1 MCSFLRVPSPK
12 GMEPSKGLGAP
23 LQPGTAYPSEMSAL
37 GPGMTVSGRKSP
49 LSMEVGLAL
58 EGKDDL
64 EERRVFMGTTSPTEL
79 GLRVGLGKD
88 FPCSKTYEERMASPE
103 IRSPSSK
110 GLELRLKR
118 QNISRTFMD
127 GSNLGVHRVSASQ
140 ETKPPLSALPGRV
153 GLEKERFLAGYCPGR
168 VTQPP
173 LGQACESP
181 QASGGRRCPMTGD
194 PEGFGA
200 SVSKLPALGMECRGE
215 LGGESTCVV
224 MKPSA
229 ETEPPVEVDMGLTRP
244 EELAEMEF
252 PEPQMGLVIEPSAC
266 QLAQQPEE
274 QREAENTEPGVEPP
288 DRIRPIYSGKCFDR
302 MPCWPSVSFFP
313 NTFPLSSL
321 TYIPSLSLHL
331 LNLLS
336 PEHVVSEYSRSFF
349 QKHFSFSIHYS
360 VTYLFF
366 QIRLVTIMLGPGH

>member
-12 GMEPSKGLGAP
+12 GLGPSKRLGAP

-37 GPGMTVSGRKSP
+37 GPGMAVSGRKSP
-49 LSMEVGLAL
+49 LSMEVELAL
-58 EGKDDL
+58 EGKNDL
-64 EERRVFMGTTSPTEL
+64 EERRVITGTTSPTEL
-79 GLRVGLGKD
+79 GLSVGLGKD

-127 GSNLGVHRVSASQ
+127 GSNLGDNRISASQ
-140 ETKPPLSALPGRV
+140 ETKPPLGALPGRV

-173 LGQACESP
+173 LGRECGNP
-181 QASGGRRCPMTGD
+181 QASGGRRCPVTGD

-200 SVSKLPALGMECRGE
+200 SVGKLPALGMEGRGE
-215 LGGESTCVV
+215 PGGESTCVV

-244 EELAEMEF
+244 GELAETER
-252 PEPQMGLVIEPSAC
+252 PEPQMGLVIAPSEC

-274 QREAENTEPGVEPP
+274 QRETENAEPGVEPP
-288 DRIRPIYSGKCFDR
+288 DLIRPIYSGKFFDR
-302 MPCWPSVSFFP
+302 MPCWPSVSFF
-313 NTFPLSSL
+313 L
-321 TYIPSLSLHL
+321 IPSPFL
-331 LNLLS
+331 L
-336 PEHVVSEYSRSFF
+336 
-349 QKHFSFSIHYS
+349 
-360 VTYLFF
+360 
-366 QIRLVTIMLGPGH
+366 